1 MTWLLLPHRQVSSGA
16 RGKHRR
22 LICMWHLAEGKGGV
36 MSLPHRAGVLAEDLQ
51 SWGHLKVIIRPRR
64 QFVLAFAISF
74 GIQFYLVPYG
84 RAFGT
89 DTHHLHPKY
98 QEIGEGCRNV
108 PPSV

>member
-1 MTWLLLPHRQVSSGA
+1 
-16 RGKHRR
+16 
-22 LICMWHLAEGKGGV
+22 MWHLAEGKGGV